1 MPLQGL
7 GNLVRPD
14 ASGADLY
21 ALDASVLNRLQLL
34 KVREPHTAGLVVSVT
49 DVIAEAG
56 AFAADFAYLG
66 HDKTSSWKLSF
77 TF

>member
-1 MPLQGL
+1 MSLQGL
-7 GNLVRPD
+7 GNLVRTD
-14 ASGADLY
+14 ASCADLD

-34 KVREPHTAGLVVSVT
+34 QIREPHPTGLVVGVT

-56 AFAADFAYLG
+56 AFAADFAYIG
-66 HDKTSSWKLSF
+66 HDKTSSWKLSL